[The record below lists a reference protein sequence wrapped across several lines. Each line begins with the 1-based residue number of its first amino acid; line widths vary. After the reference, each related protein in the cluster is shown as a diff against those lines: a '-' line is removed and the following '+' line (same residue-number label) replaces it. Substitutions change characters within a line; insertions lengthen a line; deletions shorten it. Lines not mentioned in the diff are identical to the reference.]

1 MANQGEKITLA
12 SKDGGSFA
20 CYLAMPA
27 KLPAPAIV
35 VAQEI
40 FGVNRVMRDTCDALA
55 AQGFIAACPDL
66 FWRIEPGIELDDRV
80 EADMTR
86 AFDLFGKFDVDKG
99 VDDLRAAV
107 HAFKGHA
114 EGNGKVGV
122 VGYCLGGKL
131 AYLMA
136 CRSKIDAA
144 TGYYGVGLDAL
155 LDEAEHIT
163 HPLMLH
169 IAEEDKFVPRDA
181 QEKIREALAKNKHV
195 TLHSYPGC
203 DHAFAR
209 EGGAHYDAVAAKTAN
224 ARTYEFFAR
233 HLGLEAE

>member
-131 AYLMA
+131 A
-136 CRSKIDAA
+136 
-144 TGYYGVGLDAL
+144 
-155 LDEAEHIT
+155 
-163 HPLMLH
+163 
-169 IAEEDKFVPRDA
+169 
-181 QEKIREALAKNKHV
+181 
-195 TLHSYPGC
+195 
-203 DHAFAR
+203 
-209 EGGAHYDAVAAKTAN
+209 
-224 ARTYEFFAR
+224 
-233 HLGLEAE
+233 